1 MTARVRRWRAK
12 TAIAATYAST
22 GVVLLA
28 LALLVAFLLQPPLL
42 AGSASRWC
50 ARSS

>member
-1 MTARVRRWRAK
+1 MARVRRRSVK
-12 TAIAATYAST
+12 TTIAATYAST

-42 AGSASRWC
+42 GWVGFAVLC
-50 ARSS
+50 VIV